1 VEFARI
7 NEREE
12 GETPEGE
19 AMRETEMTRRERGSF
34 RNFSPF
40 PSLFLRSTRSLTE
53 TGKKKE
59 GRRKKRLNPLGSNRY
74 FDLGKKRS

>member
-1 VEFARI
+1 MEFARI

-19 AMRETEMTRRERGSF
+19 AMRETEMTRERGSF

-40 PSLFLRSTRSLTE
+40 PSQINERSLTE